1 MAVSFW
7 KWRFAR
13 EGKDYPSY
21 LRIKVSK
28 RLCNRKDESTVLS
41 PDEVGQMVEM
51 ATKRPRQGVHRHSV
65 QKRARVGELLG
76 LRIGDVERTDYS
88 GFRLRLPMGK
98 TGKRTVPLFEA
109 AIPPLS
115 QWLHDHPRASDPGAP
130 LWCGLQSTERL
141 GEPMNYRASTRSST

>member
-1 MAVSFW
+1 MSFW

-28 RLCNRKDESTVLS
+28 RLCNRKHERPSSRLTRSVRSSRWRRTSATRRSS
-41 PDEVGQMVEM
+41 PLC
-51 ATKRPRQGVHRHSV
+51 TKAGDGS
-65 QKRARVGELLG
+65 ASLLG
-76 LRIGDVERTDYS
+76 LRVGDVERTDYS

-115 QWLHDHPRASDPGAP
+115 QWLPITRERQTQVRLSGVGSNPPSGSASP
-130 LWCGLQSTERL
+130 
-141 GEPMNYRASTRSST
+141 